1 MKLKKLVSFSVQK
14 SLKESA
20 FYYDSKQK
28 NLGMRFLQ
36 EVNLTSDYICENPLV
51 FQIRY
56 DTIRIAFLEN
66 FPYGI
71 HYEFI
76 EDENQINIYA
86 VFHTSLNPEIWV
98 K

>member
-1 MKLKKLVSFSVQK
+1 MKFKKLVSLSVQK

-71 HYEFI
+71 HYEYI